1 MAKQNV
7 TIRRAPKLTAFIATG
22 FIFGVVVA
30 AFVSYGM
37 PSDPAVGAG
46 ATFGFF
52 ALMFALVGM
61 AVGAVVGLIVDRA
74 SRSRTATADVTK
86 TKAKS

>member
-22 FIFGVVVA
+22 FILGVVVA

-74 SRSRTATADVTK
+74 TRSRTATADVTK
-86 TKAKS
+86 TKDKS